1 MQKYLI
7 NIAILLIGIV
17 IGITIT
23 KHFWGV
29 NQLNSEIDLIKKEK
43 SELIEII
50 NDNAKILQLLNN
62 YDLAEADSEQIKIE
76 LDGLISDIKEKQ
88 RTAYS
93 CGYRIIDLEA
103 DSNINAIDTVFSRHT
118 FIVQEYGIAWDYI
131 IPQN

>member
-76 LDGLISDIKEKQ
+76 LDCLISDIKEKQ
-88 RTAYS
+88 KAGYS
-93 CGYRIIDLEA
+93 CGYRIFDLEP
-103 DSNINAIDTVFSRHT
+103 DSNMNAIETDFSRPT
-118 FIVQEYGIAWDYI
+118 FIVQEYGITWDYI